1 MMNLSQV
8 ESIINGKRLLIVD
21 DEKDILDTLVSL
33 LHVCEIDAVSSF
45 EGARELLETKF
56 YDLAILDIMGVDG
69 YGLLDLAV
77 KRKIP
82 ALMLTAHALSRE
94 DLTLSAK
101 SGASYF
107 VPKDKMSEIAIY
119 VADVL
124 AAKDES
130 KSAWGKWFERLGGF
144 FDQKFGGT
152 DWRDRDKDLWERMT
166 RSYS

>member
-1 MMNLSQV
+1 MELSQA
-8 ESIINGKRLLIVD
+8 ETIISGKRLLIVD

-33 LHVCEIDAVSSF
+33 LRVSNIDAVSSF
-45 EGARELLETKF
+45 EEARKLIETKF

-94 DLTLSAK
+94 NLMLSAK

-107 VPKDKMSEIAIY
+107 VPKDKMNEIAIFI
-119 VADVL
+119 ADVL
-124 AAKDES
+124 AAKEES
-130 KSAWGKWFERLGGF
+130 KSAWIKWYERLGEF

-152 DWRDRDKDLWERMT
+152 DWRDRDKDFWERMT
-166 RSYS
+166 RSHS